1 LDDTEEGGR
10 ALNRHR
16 WTGLAGLIAAI
27 TVGLT
32 GVAEAPGSVL
42 VQDGDRVEVISL
54 ALYSYRDEGTVAYQ
68 GPVLK
73 EGEENWKP
81 VQTYGGVPL
90 EAVLQAI
97 GGLDDDETLGV
108 IATDG
113 WYKILPA
120 AVVHETTPAG
130 TPILALSRR
139 GDAPGEWEDAPMLV
153 FLPEDRRFSNDD
165 MVTAFSPELSHYYAG
180 HPSTTGFMVK
190 NVGYLIVNYDGGALP
205 KLAAES
211 TAEEILPLS
220 EGILLSIDRG
230 GALVEYTLA
239 DLEQLEVITA
249 QGTFTN
255 SAGVD
260 YTATYT
266 GVPLTTLI
274 GNLSEGA
281 TVRVTASDGYSM
293 NYPVEMI
300 VDRHEGTW
308 ILAFKENG
316 DYMPLDPGYLR
327 IVLIGKNNPHF
338 ESSLSARMVERIE
351 ILGVYEEYTLLLKGA
366 VERLFTR
373 GELEA
378 GIGCPCHTATV
389 TSTRKG
395 EAQTYTGLPLWRLI
409 AYVDDGIYPDVEL
422 GIHYND
428 EDFNDDLAA
437 QNYTITL
444 TASDGYAQTVA
455 STLIAGDDRFIVAF
469 KKDGVFL
476 DPAADGYMRF
486 TIDDSVEFPEG
497 MTLKPVKFLVEIN
510 IDL

>member
-1 LDDTEEGGR
+1 M
-10 ALNRHR
+10 NRCR
-16 WTGLAGLIAAI
+16 LTGLAGLIVA
-27 TVGLT
+27 VSLGLT
-32 GVAEAPGSVL
+32 GVGEAPWSVL

-54 ALYSYRDEGTVAYQ
+54 AEFSHREEGTVIYQ

-81 VQTYGGVPL
+81 VQTYSGVPL
-90 EAVLQAI
+90 EAVLQEI
-97 GGLDDDETLGV
+97 GGLDDDETLAV
-108 IATDG
+108 IAVDG
-113 WYKILPA
+113 WHKILPA
-120 AVVHETTPAG
+120 AVVFGATPAG
-130 TPILALSRR
+130 TPILALSHR

-153 FLPEDRRFSNDD
+153 FLPEDGRFSNDD
-165 MVTAFSPELSHYYAG
+165 MLTAFGPDLSHYYAG

-190 NVGYLIVNYDGGALP
+190 NVGYIIVNYDGGALP
-205 KLAAES
+205 ELAAES
-211 TAEEILPLS
+211 AAEEISLS
-220 EGILLSIDRG
+220 PEGIVLSVKRG
-230 GALVEYTLA
+230 GVLAEYTLA
-239 DLEQLEVITA
+239 DIEQLEVITA

-260 YTATYT
+260 YTAPYS

-274 GNLSEGA
+274 GNLSEDA

-293 NYPVEMI
+293 NYPVEML

-316 DYMPLDPGYLR
+316 EYMPLDPGYLR
-327 IVLIGKNNPHF
+327 IVRIGENNPHF

-389 TSTRKG
+389 TSTSKG
-395 EAQTYTGLPLWRLI
+395 EAHTYTGLPLWRLI
-409 AYVDDGIYPDVEL
+409 AYVDDGVYPDAEL
-422 GIHYND
+422 GIHYNE
-428 EDFNDDLAA
+428 EDFSDDLAA

-444 TASDGYAQTVA
+444 TASDGYAQTMP
-455 STLIAGDDRFIVAF
+455 STLVARDERFIVAF
-469 KKDGVFL
+469 KEDGVFL
-476 DPAADGYMRF
+476 DPTADGYMRF
-486 TIDDSVEFPEG
+486 AYDDSVELPEG
-497 MTLKPVKFLVEIN
+497 MRPKPVRFLAEID

>member
-1 LDDTEEGGR
+1 M
-10 ALNRHR
+10 LNRYR
-16 WTGLAGLIAAI
+16 LTGLAGLIVAI
-27 TVGLT
+27 SVGLT
-32 GVAEAPGSVL
+32 AVAGAPWSVL
-42 VQDGDRVEVISL
+42 VQDGDRVEVIPL
-54 ALYSYRDEGTVAYQ
+54 AEFSHREEGTVIYQ
-68 GPVLK
+68 GPVMK

-81 VQTYGGVPL
+81 EQTYSGVPL
-90 EAVLQAI
+90 EAVLQEI
-97 GGLDDDETLGV
+97 GGLEDDETLAV
-108 IATDG
+108 IAVDG
-113 WYKILPA
+113 WHKILPA
-120 AVVHETTPAG
+120 AVVHGTTLAG

-153 FLPEDRRFSNDD
+153 FLPEDGRLSNDD
-165 MVTAFSPELSHYYAG
+165 MLTAFGPDLSHYYAG

-190 NVGYLIVNYDGGALP
+190 NVAYLIVNYAGGALP
-205 KLAAES
+205 ELAAES
-211 TAEEILPLS
+211 AAEEISPPP
-220 EGILLSIDRG
+220 EGILLSVEKSG
-230 GALVEYTLA
+230 VLAEYTLA

-274 GNLSEGA
+274 GNLPDDA

-293 NYPVEMI
+293 NYPVEML
-300 VDRHEGTW
+300 VDRHEGIW

-316 DYMPLDPGYLR
+316 ECMPLDPGYLR
-327 IVLIGKNNPHF
+327 IVQVGEGNPHF
-338 ESSLSARMVERIE
+338 TSSLSARMVERIE

-389 TSTRKG
+389 TSTSKG
-395 EAQTYTGLPLWRLI
+395 EAHTYTGLPLWRLI
-409 AYVDDGIYPDVEL
+409 AYVDDGIYPDAEL

-437 QNYTITL
+437 QDYTITL
-444 TASDGYAQTVA
+444 TASDGYAQTVT
-455 STLIAGDDRFIVAF
+455 SKLIARDDSFIVAF

-476 DPAADGYMRF
+476 DPTADGYMRF
-486 TIDDSVEFPEG
+486 TVDDSVVFPEG
-497 MTLKPVKFLVEIN
+497 KRPKPVKFLAEIG

>member
-1 LDDTEEGGR
+1 M
-10 ALNRHR
+10 NRHR
-16 WTGLAGLIAAI
+16 LTGLAGLIVAI
-27 TVGLT
+27 SVGLT
-32 GVAEAPGSVL
+32 GAAEAPWSVL

-81 VQTYGGVPL
+81 AQTYGGVPL
-90 EAVLQAI
+90 EAVLQEI

-108 IATDG
+108 IAADG
-113 WYKILPA
+113 WYKILPT
-120 AVVHETTPAG
+120 AVVFGATPAG
-130 TPILALSRR
+130 RPILALSHR
-139 GDAPGEWEDAPMLV
+139 GNALGQWEDAPMLV
-153 FLPEDRRFSNDD
+153 FLPEDGRFSNDD
-165 MVTAFSPELSHYYAG
+165 MLTAFSPELSHYYAG

-205 KLAAES
+205 ELAAE
-211 TAEEILPLS
+211 TAAEEISPLP
-220 EGILLSIDRG
+220 EGIVLSVERG
-230 GALVEYTLA
+230 GVLAEYTLA

-249 QGTFTN
+249 PGTFTN
-255 SAGVD
+255 AAGVD

-274 GNLSEGA
+274 GNLCEDA

-293 NYPVEMI
+293 NYPVEMLAN
-300 VDRHEGTW
+300 RHEGTW

-316 DYMPLDPGYLR
+316 EYMPLDPGYLR
-327 IVLIGKNNPHF
+327 IVRIGENNPHF
-338 ESSLSARMVERIE
+338 ESSLSARMVKRIE
-351 ILGVYEEYTLLLKGA
+351 VLGAYEEYTLLLKGA

-389 TSTRKG
+389 TSTGRQG
-395 EAQTYTGLPLWRLI
+395 THTYAGLPLWRLI
-409 AYVDDGIYPDVEL
+409 AYVDDGIYPDAEL
-422 GIHYND
+422 GIHYSD
-428 EDFNDDLAA
+428 DDFNDDLAA

-444 TASDGYAQTVA
+444 TASDGYAQTVT
-455 STLIAGDDRFIVAF
+455 STLIARDDRFIVAF

-476 DPAADGYMRF
+476 DPTTDGYMRF
-486 TIDDSVEFPEG
+486 TYDDSVEFPEG
-497 MTLKPVKFLVEIN
+497 MRPKPVKFLAK
-510 IDL
+510 IDVDL